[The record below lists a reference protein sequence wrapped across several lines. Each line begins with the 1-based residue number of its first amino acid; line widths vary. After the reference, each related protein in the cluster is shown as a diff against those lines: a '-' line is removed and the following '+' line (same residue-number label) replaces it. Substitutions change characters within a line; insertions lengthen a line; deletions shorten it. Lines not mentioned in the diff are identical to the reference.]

1 MGTMSV
7 LQGTPNSVGSSKSL
21 ETLPQSQGAPSS
33 VGEFGVCGNT
43 ASVPEDTVG
52 SPQFANT
59 PLVCQ
64 GAPLQCQALRL
75 QRHFVSRELSP
86 QWGVR
91 VCGDSPWEHL
101 SQRGAQSQ
109 YPCPQEHHFSVEL

>member
-7 LQGTPNSVGSSKSL
+7 LQGTPNSVGRSKSL

-33 VGEFGVCGNT
+33 LGEFGVCGNT

-75 QRHFVSRELSP
+75 QRHFVSRELPP
-86 QWGVR
+86 QWGVSLWR
-91 VCGDSPWEHL
+91 QSLGALISERYSESIPVSP
-101 SQRGAQSQ
+101 GAPLQ
-109 YPCPQEHHFSVEL
+109 C